1 MKMVY
6 INDFSK
12 DLSEKKVIFYLGCVD
27 DEMLYSKLV
36 KDGVI
41 GRKERG
47 IYLQYVLDNDL
58 MFIKSGKISDV
69 DTTYTDMDNSFS
81 TLMKN
86 GYIIIPLQY
95 DPHKQKYFVSLGDN
109 LVNSLETVSRKDKR
123 RAFEGIDDGSKV
135 QHSMANIIEGSDIS
149 YENSGNKLDPIRP

>member
-1 MKMVY
+1 MLGLFVLRKDRSMKMVY

-41 GRKERG
+41 GRNERG
-47 IYLQYVLDNDL
+47 IYLQYVLDNNL

-69 DTTYTDMDNSFS
+69 DTMYTDMDNSFS

-109 LVNSLETVSRKDKR
+109 LVNSLETVSRKEKR

-135 QHSMANIIEGSDIS
+135 STFNGE
-149 YENSGNKLDPIRP
+149 YFRRK